1 MSEPTISGQSFY
13 PFSAFGKPGADDD
26 KTPKESPD
34 TSGMKFMTHSE
45 MAGGKKPEAETGSAS
60 GGVQASAGV
69 GDVSFSAG
77 NSASISF

>member
-1 MSEPTISGQSFY
+1 MSDSTISSRNLN
-13 PFSAFGKPGADDD
+13 PAFWQREGADS
-26 KTPKESPD
+26 KMTKEEAEKA
-34 TSGMKFMTHSE
+34 TGMKFMTYSE